1 MVLYLILKYA
11 KSLIE
16 LKNCTKRLK
25 KMKRIIDNRKLFGIT
40 KDANLTELK
49 KIYRNLMKEWH
60 PDNFKEGDEQL
71 IEAEIKSKTIIEAY
85 HFLVSIAPETI
96 AASLDQY
103 TNTLNT
109 SSIEDFEYK
118 TETLTI
124 SFSDGS
130 CYEYFAVPK
139 SVYVKLVNA
148 PAQARFL
155 RRHIA
160 TEFIYRSTNK
170 LVAA

>member
-1 MVLYLILKYA
+1 MRKIDSYRRLLEVTEKTSLADLK
-11 KSLIE
+11 SV
-16 LKNCTKRLK
+16 
-25 KMKRIIDNRKLFGIT
+25 
-40 KDANLTELK
+40 
-49 KIYRNLMKEWH
+49 YRNLMKNFH
-60 PDNFKEGDEQL
+60 PDKFQDND
-71 IEAEIKSKTIIEAY
+71 AEKIIAENKSKAIIEAY

-96 AASLDQY
+96 AKSFDQY
-103 TNTLNT
+103 QNTINT
-109 SSIEDFEYK
+109 SNIEEFEYK
-118 TETLTI
+118 TEILTI
-124 SFSDGS
+124 NFSDGS

>member
-1 MVLYLILKYA
+1 MRKIDSYRRLLEVTEKTSLGDLK
-11 KSLIE
+11 SV
-16 LKNCTKRLK
+16 
-25 KMKRIIDNRKLFGIT
+25 
-40 KDANLTELK
+40 
-49 KIYRNLMKEWH
+49 YRNLMKSYH
-60 PDNFKEGDEQL
+60 PDKFQDND
-71 IEAEIKSKTIIEAY
+71 AEKIIAETKSKAIIEAY

-96 AASLDQY
+96 ANSFDQY
-103 TNTLNT
+103 LNTINT

-118 TETLTI
+118 AEILTI
-124 SFSDGS
+124 NFSDGS

-139 SVYVKLVNA
+139 SVYTKLVNA

>member
-1 MVLYLILKYA
+1 MRKIDSYRRLLEVTEKTSLADLK
-11 KSLIE
+11 SV
-16 LKNCTKRLK
+16 
-25 KMKRIIDNRKLFGIT
+25 
-40 KDANLTELK
+40 
-49 KIYRNLMKEWH
+49 YRNLMKNFH
-60 PDNFKEGDEQL
+60 PDKFQDND
-71 IEAEIKSKTIIEAY
+71 AEKIIAENKSKAIIEAY

-96 AASLDQY
+96 ANSFDQY
-103 TNTLNT
+103 QNTINT
-109 SSIEDFEYK
+109 SNIEEFEYK
-118 TETLTI
+118 TEILTI
-124 SFSDGS
+124 NFSDGS

>member
-1 MVLYLILKYA
+1 MRKIDSYRRLLEVTEKTSLGDLK
-11 KSLIE
+11 SV
-16 LKNCTKRLK
+16 
-25 KMKRIIDNRKLFGIT
+25 
-40 KDANLTELK
+40 
-49 KIYRNLMKEWH
+49 YRNLMKSYH
-60 PDNFKEGDEQL
+60 PDKFQDND
-71 IEAEIKSKTIIEAY
+71 AEKIIAETKSKAIIEAY

-96 AASLDQY
+96 ANSFDQY
-103 TNTLNT
+103 LNTINT

-118 TETLTI
+118 AEILTI
-124 SFSDGS
+124 NFSDGS

>member
-1 MVLYLILKYA
+1 MRKIDSYR
-11 KSLIE
+11 
-16 LKNCTKRLK
+16 RLLEVTEK
-25 KMKRIIDNRKLFGIT
+25 T
-40 KDANLTELK
+40 SLTELK
-49 KIYRNLMKEWH
+49 SIYRNLMKAYH
-60 PDNFKEGDEQL
+60 PDKFQDND
-71 IEAEIKSKTIIEAY
+71 AEKIIAENKSKTIIEAY